1 MSKKKN
7 PHVFLDIS
15 IDGAPK
21 EKVVIELFSDI
32 VPKTA
37 ENFRA
42 LCTGEKGI
50 GASTGKPLHF
60 KGSIF
65 HRIIKGFMAQGG
77 DFSKRDGTGGE
88 SIYGGKFADENF
100 KRVHDEPGLLSMANA
115 GRNTNGSQF
124 FIIFKSAHHLD
135 GKHVVFGKV
144 KQGMEIIKKMEQV
157 EVVSEKPVG
166 SVKIVDCGEVPENK
180 TDDVV
185 AKKVKKVKKSGRALS
200 PDDSSDGSR
209 KERHKKSVKDKR
221 KKRKRRYSSSD
232 SSTDSYSDSD
242 SESESE
248 SYSSSNS
255 DSDSSPSDS
264 GSSDGRRRRR
274 KKTSTKNKHKHGK
287 KRKDKLRDKR
297 RKRNNKSSKRK
308 SKWSSGSDSDSESGS
323 SSSDSE
329 TERRV
334 SARKTSKHSL
344 SAEIGS
350 KQSPPPVGVKA
361 DKDRGQKDDLKFTKD
376 LSDDEG
382 KMSLYKKPDTIN
394 HSGKSRSQSRSRSP
408 NSSGSMSPKRSTG
421 IIPRL
426 RSVSPVR
433 TNSRSPAPKTLEPSL
448 SNRGRNLSR
457 SKSPDGSPKR
467 IRRGRGFTDRYSF
480 ARKYRT
486 PSPERSPPRSFHNR
500 GRNAQDMNRDRF
512 GSYRNYPERSLPSR
526 YRSPPRRRSPTRY
539 RNRSRSRSISRSP
552 TGYRGGRERGGR
564 ERDRSPV
571 VERRS
576 ISDKLRSRLGPRNEE
591 ATHTSDMGKFRT
603 RSRSRSLED
612 VGKHHTSD
620 KGKLRSRSRSRSL
633 SKSPVE
639 DVGKH
644 QPASKMDSRS
654 TSKSSSRSPARD
666 RNLVSYGD
674 L

>member
-21 EKVVIELFSDI
+21 EKVVIELFSDV

-77 DFSKRDGTGGE
+77 DFSKCDGTGGE

-124 FIIFKSAHHLD
+124 FIIFKATHHLD

-144 KQGMEIIKKMEQV
+144 KQGMEIIRKMEQV
-157 EVVSEKPVG
+157 EIVPDLAKPVG
-166 SVKIVDCGEVPENK
+166 SVKIVDCGEVPESK
-180 TDDVV
+180 TGDVV
-185 AKKVKKVKKSGRALS
+185 AKKVKKVKKSGRPL
-200 PDDSSDGSR
+200 SSDGSSDGNR
-209 KERHKKSVKDKR
+209 KGRHKKFLKDKR

-232 SSTDSYSDSD
+232 SSSSAETDSYSDS
-242 SESESE
+242 ESD
-248 SYSSSNS
+248 SSSNS
-255 DSDSSPSDS
+255 DSDSSVSDS
-264 GSSDGRRRRR
+264 GSSDGKRRRR

-308 SKWSSGSDSDSESGS
+308 SKWSFGSDSGSESDSSGSDNEA
-323 SSSDSE
+323 
-329 TERRV
+329 ERRV
-334 SARKTSKHSL
+334 SARKTVV
-344 SAEIGS
+344 S
-350 KQSPPPVGVKA
+350 KQPLLPVGVKA
-361 DKDRGQKDDLKFTKD
+361 DKDRGQKDGLKLTKD
-376 LSDDEG
+376 LSDEEG
-382 KMSLYKKPDTIN
+382 KKSLYKKPDTIN
-394 HSGKSRSQSRSRSP
+394 RSSKSRSRSP
-408 NSSGSMSPKRSTG
+408 NSSGSMTPKTSPRQ
-421 IIPRL
+421 IPSL
-426 RSVSPVR
+426 QSISPVR
-433 TNSRSPAPKTLEPSL
+433 QSGMQNHRANSRSPAHKAPEPSL
-448 SNRGRNLSR
+448 S
-457 SKSPDGSPKR
+457 PDGNPKR
-467 IRRGRGFTDRYSF
+467 IRKGRGFTNLYSY

-486 PSPERSPPRSFHNR
+486 PSPERSPPRSFHYR

-512 GSYRNYPERSLPSR
+512 RSYKNYPERSLPSR
-526 YRSPPRRRSPTRY
+526 YQSPPRRRSPTRY

-552 TGYRGGRERGGR
+552 TGYRGGRER
-564 ERDRSPV
+564 DRSPV

-576 ISDKLRSRLGPRNEE
+576 ISDKLRSRLGPRKEE
-591 ATHTSDMGKFRT
+591 ATHTSNKGK
-603 RSRSRSLED
+603 SRSRS
-612 VGKHHTSD
+612 K
-620 KGKLRSRSRSRSL
+620 SRSL
-633 SKSPVE
+633 SNS
-639 DVGKH
+639 
-644 QPASKMDSRS
+644 SKMDSRS
-654 TSKSSSRSPARD
+654 PCKSRSRSPARK

-674 L
+674 LS

>member
-65 HRIIKGFMAQGG
+65 HRIIRGFMAQGG

-124 FIIFKSAHHLD
+124 FIIFKATHHLD

-144 KQGMEIIKKMEQV
+144 KQGMEIIRKMEQV
-157 EVVSEKPVG
+157 EVVADSAKPAG
-166 SVKIVDCGEVPENK
+166 PVKIVDCGEVPENK

-185 AKKVKKVKKSGRALS
+185 AKKAKKVKKSGRPLS
-200 PDDSSDGSR
+200 SDDSSDGNR
-209 KERHKKSVKDKR
+209 KGRHRKSVKDKR

-232 SSTDSYSDSD
+232 SSSSSETDSYSD

-248 SYSSSNS
+248 LYTSS
-255 DSDSSPSDS
+255 DSDTDSCTSDS
-264 GSSDGRRRRR
+264 ASSDGRCRRR
-274 KKTSTKNKHKHGK
+274 KKTSTKDKHGK
-287 KRKDKLRDKR
+287 KRNDKLRDKR
-297 RKRNNKSSKRK
+297 RKRNNKSSKRQ
-308 SKWSSGSDSDSESGS
+308 SKRSSGSDSDSESNSSGS
-323 SSSDSE
+323 DNE
-329 TERRV
+329 AERRV
-334 SARKTSKHSL
+334 SARKTVVK
-344 SAEIGS
+344 
-350 KQSPPPVGVKA
+350 KQSLPAVRVK
-361 DKDRGQKDDLKFTKD
+361 DGGQKENLILAKD
-376 LSDDEG
+376 LSDEER
-382 KMSLYKKPDTIN
+382 KISLYKKPDTIN
-394 HSGKSRSQSRSRSP
+394 HSSKSRSP
-408 NSSGSMSPKRSTG
+408 NSSGSMSPKTSPRK
-421 IIPRL
+421 IPRL
-426 RSVSPVR
+426 RSISPTRQSGRQEHR
-433 TNSRSPAPKTLEPSL
+433 TNSRSPSRKAPEPSL
-448 SNRGRNLSR
+448 S
-457 SKSPDGSPKR
+457 PDGNPKR
-467 IRRGRGFTDRYSF
+467 IRKGRGFTIKYSS

-486 PSPERSPPRSFHNR
+486 PSPERSPPRSFHYR

-512 GSYRNYPERSLPSR
+512 GSYRNYPERALPSR

-539 RNRSRSRSISRSP
+539 RNRSRSRSRSISRSP
-552 TGYRGGRERGGR
+552 TGYRGRR

-576 ISDKLRSRLGPRNEE
+576 ISDKLRSRLGPRKEE
-591 ATHTSDMGKFRT
+591 ATR
-603 RSRSRSLED
+603 
-612 VGKHHTSD
+612 TSD
-620 KGKLRSRSRSRSL
+620 KGKSRSRSKSRSL
-633 SKSPVE
+633 SKSPVV
-639 DVGKH
+639 DVGKR
-644 QPASKMDSRS
+644 QRASKMDSRS
-654 TSKSSSRSPARD
+654 PSKSRSRSPARD

-674 L
+674 LS

>member
-21 EKVVIELFSDI
+21 EKVVIELFSDV

-77 DFSKRDGTGGE
+77 DFSRCDGTGGE

-100 KRVHDEPGLLSMANA
+100 KRVHDQPGLLSMANA

-124 FIIFKSAHHLD
+124 FIIFKATHHLD

-144 KQGMEIIKKMEQV
+144 KQGMEIIRKMEQV
-157 EVVSEKPVG
+157 EVVPDSAKPVG

-185 AKKVKKVKKSGRALS
+185 AKKVKKVKKSGRPLS
-200 PDDSSDGSR
+200 SDDSSDGNR
-209 KERHKKSVKDKR
+209 KGRHKKSLKDKR

-232 SSTDSYSDSD
+232 SSSSGETDSYSD
-242 SESESE
+242 SESE
-248 SYSSSNS
+248 SYSSRNS
-255 DSDSSPSDS
+255 DSDSSASDS

-274 KKTSTKNKHKHGK
+274 KKTSTKDKHKHGK

-308 SKWSSGSDSDSESGS
+308 SKWSSGIDSDSESDSSGS
-323 SSSDSE
+323 DNE
-329 TERRV
+329 AERRV
-334 SARKTSKHSL
+334 SARKTVV
-344 SAEIGS
+344 S
-350 KQSPPPVGVKA
+350 KQPLPPVGVKA
-361 DKDRGQKDDLKFTKD
+361 DKHRGQKDDLKLTKD
-376 LSDDEG
+376 LSDEEG

-394 HSGKSRSQSRSRSP
+394 RSSKSRSRSP
-408 NSSGSMSPKRSTG
+408 NSSRSMSPKTSPRK
-421 IIPRL
+421 IPRL
-426 RSVSPVR
+426 RSISPVRQSGMRDHR
-433 TNSRSPAPKTLEPSL
+433 TNSRSPARKAPEPSL
-448 SNRGRNLSR
+448 S
-457 SKSPDGSPKR
+457 PDGNPKR
-467 IRRGRGFTDRYSF
+467 IGKGRGFTNLYSY

-486 PSPERSPPRSFHNR
+486 PSPDRSPPRSFHYR

-512 GSYRNYPERSLPSR
+512 GSYKNYPERSLPSR

-552 TGYRGGRERGGR
+552 TGYRGGRER
-564 ERDRSPV
+564 DRSPV
-571 VERRS
+571 VECRS
-576 ISDKLRSRLGPRNEE
+576 ISDKLRSRLGPRKEE
-591 ATHTSDMGKFRT
+591 ATHTSNKGK
-603 RSRSRSLED
+603 SRSRS
-612 VGKHHTSD
+612 KC
-620 KGKLRSRSRSRSL
+620 RSL
-633 SKSPVE
+633 SKSPVV

-644 QPASKMDSRS
+644 QRSSKMDWCSP
-654 TSKSSSRSPARD
+654 SKSRSRSP
-666 RNLVSYGD
+666 D
-674 L
+674 LS

>member
-124 FIIFKSAHHLD
+124 FIIFKATHHLD

-144 KQGMEIIKKMEQV
+144 KQGMEIIRKMEQV
-157 EVVSEKPVG
+157 EVVADSAKPVG
-166 SVKIVDCGEVPENK
+166 PVKIVDCGEVPENK

-185 AKKVKKVKKSGRALS
+185 AKKAKKVKKSGRPLS
-200 PDDSSDGSR
+200 SDDSSDGNR
-209 KERHKKSVKDKR
+209 KGRHRKSVKDKR
-221 KKRKRRYSSSD
+221 KKRKRTYSLSD
-232 SSTDSYSDSD
+232 SSSSSETDSYSD

-248 SYSSSNS
+248 SYTSS
-255 DSDSSPSDS
+255 DSDTDSCTSDS

-274 KKTSTKNKHKHGK
+274 KKTSTKDKHGK
-287 KRKDKLRDKR
+287 KRKDKLRDKK
-297 RKRNNKSSKRK
+297 RKRNNKSSKRQ
-308 SKWSSGSDSDSESGS
+308 SKQSVVWSSGSDSDSESNSSGS
-323 SSSDSE
+323 DNE

-334 SARKTSKHSL
+334 SARKTVVK
-344 SAEIGS
+344 
-350 KQSPPPVGVKA
+350 KQSLPAVRV
-361 DKDRGQKDDLKFTKD
+361 KDRGQKEDLILTKD
-376 LSDDEG
+376 LSDEEG
-382 KMSLYKKPDTIN
+382 KISLYKKPDTIN
-394 HSGKSRSQSRSRSP
+394 HSSKSRSP
-408 NSSGSMSPKRSTG
+408 NSSGSMSPKTSPRK
-421 IIPRL
+421 IPRL
-426 RSVSPVR
+426 RSISPIRQSGRQDHR
-433 TNSRSPAPKTLEPSL
+433 TNSRSPARKAPEPSL
-448 SNRGRNLSR
+448 S
-457 SKSPDGSPKR
+457 PDGNPKR
-467 IRRGRGFTDRYSF
+467 IRKGRGFTEKYSN

-486 PSPERSPPRSFHNR
+486 PSPERSPPRSFHYR

-512 GSYRNYPERSLPSR
+512 GSYRNYSERTLPSR
-526 YRSPPRRRSPTRY
+526 YRSPPRHRSPTRY
-539 RNRSRSRSISRSP
+539 RNRSRSRSISRSS
-552 TGYRGGRERGGR
+552 TGYRGRR

-576 ISDKLRSRLGPRNEE
+576 ISDKLRSRLGLRKEE
-591 ATHTSDMGKFRT
+591 ATRTSDNK
-603 RSRSRSLED
+603 SRSRS
-612 VGKHHTSD
+612 K
-620 KGKLRSRSRSRSL
+620 SRSL
-633 SKSPVE
+633 SKSPVV
-639 DVGKH
+639 DVGKR
-644 QPASKMDSRS
+644 QRASKMDSRS
-654 TSKSSSRSPARD
+654 PSKSRSRSPARD

-674 L
+674 LS